1 MNATRT
7 LPALA
12 LVAGL
17 LGSGP
22 VLPDER
28 DALSFPRKRVVVL
41 PVRDYRIDPEALFPA
56 TPRARAEDRPSE
68 GASITGDLDDAI
80 LLALRAEPELDAV
93 RADEALASGREG
105 RGNVALG
112 FLRLGV
118 ELYRNL
124 RVDDAAQTLEKGVE
138 AGRTEYLDLVNP
150 QRMFDLYLYLGL
162 SYVEQGRAALAHV
175 AFKNMFLVAPREAF
189 GRAEFRRGYFP
200 AAAEDAIRTAAV
212 DFVQTSPQEV
222 PLGSPERTADLLK
235 ATGAKAIVD
244 VFVASRPGD
253 NGVLSVRVFE
263 PVSGERGARPA
274 LSRKHPVPGASR
286 AGDLVSRDLSAWI
299 ACTDLPSRAPPRERL
314 PRFYMDTTGT
324 YTLFLRY
331 PTRNVFHNAGFG
343 AGLSYQILK
352 ELDFFVRLNLLTSF
366 PDKYNDLI
374 SGFTSIRFHTGVGY
388 TLGGTWGRFFV
399 HTGLDLQYL
408 TNFASSTDPS
418 CKIGAWTSNPEFCN
432 PDHVERLPYRFLG
445 GAGVAIG
452 VDVILVGPIYVT
464 FKVGAATYFFPA
476 GPASP
481 LNFPLVGEAGLGY
494 AFF

>member
-1 MNATRT
+1 MNAART
-7 LPALA
+7 VAALA
-12 LVAGL
+12 LFAGL
-17 LGSGP
+17 AWSGP
-22 VLPDER
+22 ALPEER
-28 DALSFPRKRVVVL
+28 DAASFPRKRVLVL
-41 PVRDYRIDPEALFPA
+41 PLRDYRIDPEALFPT
-56 TPRARAEDRPSE
+56 TPSVRPEERSSE
-68 GASITGDLDDAI
+68 RGWISGGLDDAI
-80 LLALRAEPELDAV
+80 LLALRAEPEIVAV
-93 RADEALASGREG
+93 RAGEALPSGREG

-124 RVDDAAQTLEKGVE
+124 RVDDAAQTLDKGVE
-138 AGRTEYLDLVNP
+138 AGRAEYLDVVNP
-150 QRMFDLYLYLGL
+150 ARMFDLYLYLGL
-162 SYVEQGRAALAHV
+162 SYVEQGQAALAHV
-175 AFKNMFLVAPREAF
+175 AFKNMFLVAPQEAF
-189 GRAEFRRGYFP
+189 RRPEFRRGYFP
-200 AAAEDAIRTAAV
+200 AAAEDAIRAAAV

-222 PLGSPERTADLLK
+222 PLGSLERTADLLK
-235 ATGAKAIVD
+235 ATGAKALVD
-244 VFVASRPGD
+244 VFIASRPGRE
-253 NGVLSVRVFE
+253 GVLSVRVLE
-263 PVSGERGARPA
+263 PVAGERGARPA
-274 LSRKHPVPGASR
+274 LSRKHPYPGASR

-314 PRFYMDTTGT
+314 PRFYMDTTGA
-324 YTLFLRY
+324 YTLFLRH

-374 SGFTSIRFHTGVGY
+374 SGFTSIRFYTGVGY

-408 TNFASSTDPS
+408 TNFVSSTDPS
-418 CKIGAWTSNPEFCN
+418 CKIGAWTNNPQFCD
-432 PDHVERLPYRFLG
+432 PAHVERLPYRLLG
-445 GAGVAIG
+445 GAGVAVG